1 MHVAF
6 WSPAWPLE
14 KHPNGIITY
23 VDAVKAE
30 LESRGHRVSVFT
42 EKLDESAAVERAFRV
57 RRSRRNQL
65 WNRLVRKPGERTAFD
80 LSSAI
85 AAAILREHRRNP
97 IDVVEMEESFGW
109 CADVQRRTS
118 LPMVV
123 KLHGPAFLTL
133 VERDRDTA
141 LGREKI
147 KREGQALSR
156 CRMIISPSEANL
168 QRTVQHY
175 GLAHKDTRIIVNPV
189 AISANTPVWSLD
201 ACDRR
206 TILFVGRFDLIK
218 GADVLLRAFSSVLKS
233 VEDAKLIFVGPDNGW
248 VTAEGQ
254 SIHFASYCASV
265 LPAQTRD
272 RIEFLGRVPHQEVAA
287 LRVKAMV
294 TVIASRWESQ
304 PYTML
309 EAMAQGCPIVSTD
322 AGACPESIFH
332 QQTGLLARAEDPE
345 DFASQLCAVL
355 RDPLRAAAMGQAAR
369 EHVVRRHSPAVVA
382 DALLECYA
390 SAIAS
395 HKSAV

>member
-23 VDAVKAE
+23 VDAVKTE

-42 EKLDESAAVERAFRV
+42 EKLDDPAADEHAFRV
-57 RRSRRNQL
+57 KRSRRNQL
-65 WNRLVRKPGERTAFD
+65 WNRLVRKPGERTAFN
-80 LSSAI
+80 LSAAI

-133 VERDRDTA
+133 VEQARDTP

-147 KREGQALSR
+147 EREGQALSR
-156 CRMIISPSEANL
+156 CRTIVSPSEANL
-168 QRTVQHY
+168 MRTVRQY
-175 GLAHKDTRIIVNPV
+175 GLVNKDTRIIVNPV
-189 AISANTPVWSLD
+189 VISRNTPVWTLD
-201 ACDRR
+201 ACDRS
-206 TILFVGRFDLIK
+206 TILFVGRFDLVK
-218 GADVLLRAFSSVLKS
+218 GADVLLRAFSSVLRS
-233 VEDAKLIFVGPDNGW
+233 IPEAKLIFVGPDNGW

-254 SIHFASYCASV
+254 SIKFASYCASV
-265 LPAQTRD
+265 LSAETRN
-272 RIEFLGRVPHQEVAA
+272 RIEFLGRVPHRDVAA
-287 LRVKAMV
+287 LRLKAMV

-332 QQTGLLARAEDPE
+332 QQNGLLARSEDPE
-345 DFASQLCAVL
+345 DFALQLCAAL
-355 RDPLRAAAMGQAAR
+355 RDPQRAAAMGHAAR
-369 EHVVRRHSPAVVA
+369 EHVVRRHAPAVVV